1 MLAFL
6 VSAGLFAGA
15 QAKDTT
21 LKEYV
26 GKYTFPEGSYVTT
39 AEVNLTGDQLM
50 VTSSEGNS
58 PLEKKGKDTFALVS
72 YGAMVYFFRNAAGKV
87 ARIKVVVDDLLL
99 EGSKEGVTAWFNR
112 NKYYDDRKQ
121 IQAR

>member
-1 MLAFL
+1 
-6 VSAGLFAGA
+6 
-15 QAKDTT
+15 
-21 LKEYV
+21 
-26 GKYTFPEGSYVTT
+26 
-39 AEVNLTGDQLM
+39 
-50 VTSSEGNS
+50 
-58 PLEKKGKDTFALVS
+58 
-72 YGAMVYFFRNAAGKV
+72 MVYFFRNAAGKV